1 MSDQKDL
8 HELIDRIYAAAI
20 DPERYEA
27 LIDFWTS
34 RIDASLDSDSAEAA
48 AISEHL
54 QRASEL
60 MLSTVAGA
68 EDTDKADGQHV
79 CAFFVN
85 ARGDIRQMTGSAQAA
100 FGTLEGENIADLP
113 FSEESLD
120 RLRERLEVCLET
132 EAEVLARLHRGDND
146 RGLLAA
152 LSFVHDEDDGEPGVL
167 VNTSELAWHARMNE
181 ILRASLGFTQSESSV
196 LKLFFEGYS
205 VQEIAAAREAS
216 VHTIRAQMRSI
227 SSKTGTQAQAELM
240 RLCSGLAAVCREYE
254 QDLLFDRF
262 RNGEENLSGPYPLEA
277 HCGILK
283 LQDNRVLDYSVFGPD
298 DGIPVVFFHD
308 DFFGDLWPA
317 DLAERAIS
325 EGLRVIIP
333 LRPGYGATSPGPDG
347 VKSYDTVT
355 GDVVAL
361 LEHLGVS
368 RFVGVSRTVG
378 GIYAMRAMS
387 YLSTRAMGLVAVSPT
402 LPYLD
407 GVDMT
412 KLPRHTRFLTRAVL
426 SNKTAL
432 RFFTMASR
440 AMDAQIGR
448 QRRLTLGYSSEVDKG
463 FVSDPASDLYLLRG
477 ARLSDGGGNLSWYND
492 LKDLGDD
499 EGGLKLY
506 REATFPIHV
515 VVGENDPTLRIDRA
529 IAMREDNIPLELT
542 VVDGAGELL
551 FFTHGRAVVDALM
564 EAFAEV

>member
-1 MSDQKDL
+1 MSEQKDL

-34 RIDASLDSDSAEAA
+34 RIDASLDGGELETS

-54 QRASEL
+54 KRASEL
-60 MLSTVAGA
+60 MLNTIGGPESNGDAS
-68 EDTDKADGQHV
+68 GQHV

-85 ARGDIRQMTGSAQAA
+85 GQGDIRQMTGSAQAA
-100 FGTLEGENIADLP
+100 FGTFEGANIKNLP
-113 FSEESLD
+113 FSEESLS
-120 RLRERLEVCLET
+120 RLRDRVDVCLET
-132 EAEVLARLHRGDND
+132 EAEVLARLHRRDNG

-152 LSFVHDEDDGEPGVL
+152 LSFVHDENDGEPGVL

-181 ILRASLGFTQSESSV
+181 ILLVSLGLTQSESNV
-196 LKLFFEGYS
+196 LKLFFEGFS
-205 VQEIAAAREAS
+205 VQEIAEARDAS

-262 RNGEENLSGPYPLEA
+262 RLGERDLTGPYPLEA
-277 HCGILK
+277 HCGTMRV
-283 LQDNRVLDYSVFGPD
+283 QEGRVLDYTVFGPP
-298 DGIPVVFFHD
+298 DGMPVVFFHD

-317 DLAERAIS
+317 DLAERAMS
-325 EGLRVIIP
+325 NGLRIITP
-333 LRPGYGATSPGPDG
+333 LRPGYGATSAAPEGA
-347 VKSYDTVT
+347 KSYDIVT
-355 GDVVAL
+355 ADVVAL

-368 RFVGVSRTVG
+368 RFAGVSRTIG

-387 YLSTRAMGLVAVSPT
+387 YLSSRAIGLVAVSPT

-407 GVDMT
+407 GVDMM
-412 KLPRHTRFLTRAVL
+412 KLPRHTRFLTHAVMN
-426 SNKTAL
+426 NKTAL

-440 AMDAQIGR
+440 AMDAKIGR
-448 QRRLTLGYSSEVDKG
+448 KRRLALGYSSEVDKA
-463 FVSDPASDLYLLRG
+463 FVSDPRSELYLLRG
-477 ARLSDGGGNLSWYND
+477 ARLSDGGGNLSWFHD
-492 LKDLGDD
+492 LKDLG
-499 EGGLKLY
+499 EENGAVKLY
-506 REATFPIHV
+506 RDAVFPIHV
-515 VVGENDPTLRIDRA
+515 VVGENDLTLRYDRA
-529 IAMREDNIPLELT
+529 VAMREDNIALDLT

-551 FFTHGRAVVDALM
+551 FFTHGDAVVDALTDVF
-564 EAFAEV
+564 ERA